1 MAINMDHSSDSEPQI
16 RRNVRKRAQQWVT
29 RGALVHEDSDD
40 ELGVEDHPWEW
51 IYDTATEIKEET
63 DGVRVSPEKPGRRRA
78 SRSARKRPTIVGA
91 RMGTFE
97 CRLGQVVLLKSP
109 EPGKDWVGIITE
121 FVEEEDEDE
130 EDEMIK
136 SANIMW
142 FASPDEFLST
152 RNKRRADA
160 LPNEQYL
167 TADFNVN
174 PLTSINGR
182 ATVMSKDAFYTK
194 YPNGAPPK
202 DKAELAEY
210 SKCIVCRRGV
220 SQVQGRYTEEF
231 VWEEVYNEDNIF
243 HLINIIKDGLKAAKK
258 RKVVDSDV
266 SNPSH
271 LTCAFD
277 SDQATMQYV
286 DSKEESA
293 APTTP
298 RKRQRL
304 AGRGT
309 PQSQRKKALTT
320 PTHKRYVDCIL
331 AHWNYKLM
339 SDAGSWLRSL
349 SNLHPWARVFS
360 PQLILPRHIARLV
373 TYCMYR
379 RCQSLCPA
387 ARRSSIW
394 STTIS
399 ARPSWR
405 AQVLVS
411 TSPAL
416 LVLAKQRQ
424 CEKSSRN

>member
-1 MAINMDHSSDSEPQI
+1 MAINLDHSSDSEPRN

-29 RGALVHEDSDD
+29 KGALVHEDSDD
-40 ELGVEDHPWEW
+40 ELGAEDHPWEW
-51 IYDTATEIKEET
+51 IYDTTTDIKEESE
-63 DGVRVSPEKPGRRRA
+63 GYRASPEKTGRRRA
-78 SRSARKRPTIVGA
+78 SRSAPKRPAIVGA

-121 FVEEEDEDE
+121 FLEEEDEDE

-182 ATVMSKDAFYTK
+182 ATVMSKDAFYAK

-202 DKAELAEY
+202 DKAQLAEY
-210 SKCIVCRRGV
+210 NKCIVCRRGV

-243 HLINIIKDGLKAAKK
+243 HLINLIKDGLKAARK

-266 SNPSH
+266 SDLGYLSCSAI
-271 LTCAFD
+271 LT
-277 SDQATMQYV
+277 
-286 DSKEESA
+286 E
-293 APTTP
+293 P
-298 RKRQRL
+298 R
-304 AGRGT
+304 
-309 PQSQRKKALTT
+309 
-320 PTHKRYVDCIL
+320 Y
-331 AHWNYKLM
+331 
-339 SDAGSWLRSL
+339 
-349 SNLHPWARVFS
+349 
-360 PQLILPRHIARLV
+360 
-373 TYCMYR
+373 
-379 RCQSLCPA
+379 
-387 ARRSSIW
+387 
-394 STTIS
+394 
-399 ARPSWR
+399 
-405 AQVLVS
+405 S
-411 TSPAL
+411 TSIPRRIVRRL
-416 LVLAKQRQ
+416 QRRG
-424 CEKSSRN
+424 KGKG